1 MLRYMGLYPVG
12 NRKSLRGMALSDR
25 SIIAQRMAGRMGM
38 AGSPGAIQGPLSHAS
53 KTPGRL
59 ARKMRMKKWAREV
72 GSPTHPCPGLVFSL
86 FCPQPQPGWYPAVW
100 GALVTEPEQQR

>member
-1 MLRYMGLYPVG
+1 
-12 NRKSLRGMALSDR
+12 
-25 SIIAQRMAGRMGM
+25 M

-86 FCPQPQPGWYPAVW
+86 FCPQPNQGGTQQY
-100 GALVTEPEQQR
+100 GAPWSLNLSSRDDMEQMKGCPSLNTRGQFLRQAQQKIQTEA